1 MAWLILLL
9 AGLLEIVWAVGLK
22 YTEGFTKPLASTI
35 TISAL
40 ISSFVLLGIAL
51 KTLPLGLAYSIWVG
65 IGVAGTVIFGIWF
78 FNESISLLK
87 IASVLLILL
96 GIIGLKL
103 SA

>member
-22 YTEGFTKPLASTI
+22 YTEGFTKPLASVI
-35 TISAL
+35 TLSAL

-78 FNESISLLK
+78 FNESISVLK
-87 IASVLLILL
+87 ISSVLLILL
-96 GIIGLKL
+96 GILGLKL
-103 SA
+103 ST

>member
-78 FNESISLLK
+78 FNESISALK
-87 IASVLLILL
+87 IASVLFILL
-96 GIIGLKL
+96 GIVGLKL

>member
-22 YTEGFTKPLASTI
+22 YTEGFTKPLASTM

-78 FNESISLLK
+78 FNESISALK
-87 IASVLLILL
+87 IASVLFILL
-96 GIIGLKL
+96 GIVGLKL

>member
-22 YTEGFTKPLASTI
+22 YTDGFTKPLASTI

-78 FNESISLLK
+78 FNESISALK
-87 IASVLLILL
+87 IASVLFILL
-96 GIIGLKL
+96 GIVGLKM

>member
-35 TISAL
+35 TLSAL

-51 KTLPLGLAYSIWVG
+51 KTLPLGIAYSIWVG

-96 GIIGLKL
+96 GIVGLKL

>member
-1 MAWLILLL
+1 MAWLLLLL

-22 YTEGFTKPLASTI
+22 YTEGFTKPLASVI
-35 TISAL
+35 TLSAL
-40 ISSFVLLGIAL
+40 VSSFVLLGIAL

-78 FNESISLLK
+78 FNESISVLK
-87 IASVLLILL
+87 ITSVLLILL
-96 GIIGLKL
+96 GILGLKL

>member
-22 YTEGFTKPLASTI
+22 YTEGFTKPLASSI
-35 TISAL
+35 TLSAL

-51 KTLPLGLAYSIWVG
+51 KTLPLGIAYSIWVG

-96 GIIGLKL
+96 GIVGLKL